1 MAMTMHHCQPRA
13 KPACAGRSSAR
24 RARCLQLHPGNV
36 SNAGKPR
43 SQDRAN
49 ALDYEGPLCAG
60 TTQDPFPSTTV
71 YVIAKFVDPAARHYD
86 PATKTYI
93 VGPVVST
100 VYYQFAGTPQRP
112 AGGGGGTV
120 GSRGRLFAGVLTGAS
135 WPVGSMTN
143 SFNPGFHFEGFP
155 RYGFRSR
162 RANLR
167 EEP

>member
-1 MAMTMHHCQPRA
+1 MQ
-13 KPACAGRSSAR
+13 
-24 RARCLQLHPGNV
+24 
-36 SNAGKPR
+36 GKR

-71 YVIAKFVDPAARHYD
+71 YVVAKFVDPAARHY
-86 PATKTYI
+86 
-93 VGPVVST
+93 GPG
-100 VYYQFAGTPQRP
+100 YQDIHRRTGSLHRVLPVRGYTP